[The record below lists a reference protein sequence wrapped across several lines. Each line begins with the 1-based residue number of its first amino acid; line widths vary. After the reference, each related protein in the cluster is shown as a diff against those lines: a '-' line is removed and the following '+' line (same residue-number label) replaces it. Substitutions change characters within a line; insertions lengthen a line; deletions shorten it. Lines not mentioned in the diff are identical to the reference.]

1 MVLPSS
7 GPISLGN
14 IGTEFNDTT
23 PTSISEFYNPPPG
36 VGGSIPPSGEISFSD
51 FYSST
56 NSFTTVF
63 ATSRLTSFTTFYTTS
78 RSTEIGIDG
87 TTVITYF
94 TTSRGTSTTTVF
106 NTSRSTTWR

>member
-7 GPISLGN
+7 GALSLGD

-23 PTSISEFYNPPPG
+23 PTSISEFYNPPAG
-36 VGGSIPPSGEISFSD
+36 VGGSIPSSGEISFSD
-51 FYSST
+51 FYGST

-63 ATSRLTSFTTFYTTS
+63 STSRVTSFTTFFTTS

-87 TTVITYF
+87 TFALTYF
-94 TTSRGTSTTTVF
+94 TTSRVTSRTTFF
-106 NTSRSTTWR
+106 NTSRTTTWR